1 MKQLNT
7 YINEKLVLNKN
18 TFKKHYN
25 YFPTNS
31 TELEDII
38 LQCMNKRKD
47 NDIIDLNDIDT
58 SKITSMAYLFNN
70 ISEFLLDSNYKID
83 ISEWDVSNVEHM
95 HFMFYKCKNIDYI
108 GDISSWDVSKVK
120 NISYMF
126 YDTHFDPG
134 DLNKWENKIHIK
146 KNRNSMKSYT
156 FKNSKINVPE
166 WYK

>member
-1 MKQLNT
+1 MKQLRT
-7 YINEKLVLNKN
+7 YISEKLVLNKD
-18 TFKKHYN
+18 TFKKNYN

-31 TELEDII
+31 AELEDII

-70 ISEFLLDSNYKID
+70 ISDFLLDNNYKID
-83 ISEWDVSNVEHM
+83 ISKWNVSNVEFM

-108 GDISSWDVSKVK
+108 GDISGWDVSKVK

-126 YDTHFDPG
+126 CDTHFNPG
-134 DLNKWENKIHIK
+134 DLNKWGNKIHIR
-146 KNRNSMKSYT
+146 KNSNSMKSYT
-156 FKNSKINVPE
+156 SVASARPSI
-166 WYK
+166 